1 MSDPEEVVLR
11 LLAEALE
18 NGDEERWA
26 AAERAV
32 DGAESVELV
41 RDLKRLLA
49 LSGADATREGRH
61 GTELGDDN
69 AAPPFVPPEP
79 ADPTRV
85 GPFRLI
91 QPLGEGAMGIV
102 YEAEQEAP
110 VRRRVA
116 LKVLKFP
123 MPTRQA
129 LARFESE
136 RQALALMN
144 HPHIAQVYDGG
155 VAPDGR
161 PYLAMEFVRGIPV
174 TEYCDR
180 RRLTIGERLE
190 LFVKVC
196 EGVQHAHQKGVI
208 HRDLKPTNILVTEIG
223 GVAVPK
229 VIDFGVAKA
238 IGQQLTE
245 KTLLTHVG
253 HVVGT
258 PAYMSPEQADP
269 TGLDIDTRSDVYALG
284 VLLYELLVG
293 SRPFEERS
301 GAAVSVDEMRRR
313 IVHLDP
319 ERPSA
324 RAGAVSKSA
333 FRRSRGPGTAP
344 GTGSDAGP
352 VPALGPGTHE
362 AARLRQTE
370 PRELA
375 RRLRGELDRVVL
387 KALEKDRNRRYGSAG
402 DLANDVRNVL
412 ANRPVSAGAPSRAYR
427 AKKFVLRHRLGV
439 TAASLVVLALVAG
452 ILGTSVGLV
461 RARAAQRV
469 AQEEAETARQVSDFL
484 VDLFEVSDPDRA
496 RGNRITALEIL
507 NVGSDR
513 IARELMGRPL
523 VRARL
528 METMGRVYR
537 NLGQHE
543 RAVAL
548 LEEAAASQRAIYGEQ
563 DPRSLRTTVLAEVGH
578 EDSDREPDKRLRDL
592 LAMQER
598 ILGPDH
604 IDCAWTRYYIA
615 SRMMKH
621 APARARAFLQH
632 ALPVFERVDGPHS
645 KGVLWVRNNLAFT
658 YYVEGRFVDAL
669 REAELSLALRT
680 AALPENHP
688 DLAVGYLAL
697 GESRSALGH
706 PPDELVPVFERALA
720 IARASL
726 GEEHP
731 TTAYCRSSLGDQ
743 LLRMNDLNGARREL
757 EAAEAVLL
765 RLLPADH
772 MYVTVQECVLSELYF
787 REGRLEL
794 AANTIDRVVANMRK
808 NGMQEDLRRALR
820 VRAQIQAALA
830 ARAGA
835 QQ

>member
-1 MSDPEEVVLR
+1 MSRTLGLLRRLNQAVADGSALAWSEVERSVDSREAQRVVTAAFGLAESGRATGVASPASSAPEDPMRLGPYR
-11 LLAEALE
+11 LL
-18 NGDEERWA
+18 
-26 AAERAV
+26 
-32 DGAESVELV
+32 
-41 RDLKRLLA
+41 
-49 LSGADATREGRH
+49 
-61 GTELGDDN
+61 
-69 AAPPFVPPEP
+69 
-79 ADPTRV
+79 
-85 GPFRLI
+85 

-496 RGNRITALEIL
+496 RGNKVTAREIL
-507 NVGSDR
+507 DAGAAR
-513 IARELMGRPL
+513 ISRQLASRPL
-523 VRARL
+523 VQARL
-528 METMGRVYR
+528 METMGEVYDGLGQYEQARRLFVATAQLRRGLIGPDHPDTLRAESLTGWTFARTGDASGVAILTDVLSRQEHVSGPDDLETARTRYRVGALLARSNQPGAAEPYLR
-537 NLGQHE
+537 AALAVLEARDGQGAESTLWCRTDLGMALFNLGRTKEALVQAEVVLAVRE
-543 RAVAL
+543 RA
-548 LEEAAASQRAIYGEQ
+548 SHG
-563 DPRSLRTTVLAEVGH
+563 GH
-578 EDSDREPDKRLRDL
+578 ELGNALNNVAYLRLMAGEPAARVLDL
-592 LAMQER
+592 ARRALE
-598 ILGPDH
+598 ISEKVLGPDH
-604 IDCAWTRYYIA
+604 PRVAHNRHTLAEVLRRTGDLSG
-615 SRMMKH
+615 SRHQLAK
-621 APARARAFLQH
+621 
-632 ALPVFERVDGPHS
+632 ALEVQER
-645 KGVLWVRNNLAFT
+645 NLSEDDV
-658 YYVEGRFVDAL
+658 Y
-669 REAELSLALRT
+669 T
-680 AALPENHP
+680 ATT
-688 DLAVGYLAL
+688 
-697 GESRSALGH
+697 
-706 PPDELVPVFERALA
+706 
-720 IARASL
+720 RASL
-726 GEEHP
+726 ARVEFEMGRV
-731 TTAYCRSSLGDQ
+731 TAAKAL
-743 LLRMNDLNGARREL
+743 
-757 EAAEAVLL
+757 
-765 RLLPADH
+765 
-772 MYVTVQECVLSELYF
+772 
-787 REGRLEL
+787 
-794 AANTIDRVVANMRK
+794 
-808 NGMQEDLRRALR
+808 LRRAL
-820 VRAQIQAALA
+820 AALPPESPERNDA
-830 ARAGA
+830 VELERRIAGVRDA
-835 QQ
+835 SATGRTR